1 MNEDREITYQLTRE
15 QVKHLRKWKP
25 FNDLSE
31 EEWEKRLF
39 LTLAVCFGLPIEG
52 EIAHPKM
59 HWLVW
64 VHRDN
69 PRDVRVA
76 KRDVK
81 WKTKIF
87 IYRIAYQ
94 CYSEEIA
101 NQRMQEYLSSL

>member
-1 MNEDREITYQLTRE
+1 MSEPIEITYQLTPE
-15 QVKHLRKWKP
+15 QIRHLRKWKP
-25 FNDLSE
+25 FSDLSQ

-39 LTLAVCFGLPIEG
+39 LTLAVCFGLPIED

-64 VHRDN
+64 VHRNN
-69 PRDVRVA
+69 PRDVHIA
-76 KRDVK
+76 KRTIK

-94 CYSEEIA
+94 CYSEELA
-101 NQRMQEYLSSL
+101 KAQMQEYLNGL